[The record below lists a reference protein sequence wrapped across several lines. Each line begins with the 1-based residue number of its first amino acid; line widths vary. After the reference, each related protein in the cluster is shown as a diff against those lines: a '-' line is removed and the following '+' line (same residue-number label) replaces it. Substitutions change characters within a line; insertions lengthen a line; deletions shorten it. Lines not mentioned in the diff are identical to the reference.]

1 MRSRAPKPGHS
12 MSAILLRATQVV
24 TCPLVLPAVV
34 FVAPDSAFRNALVE
48 NAGLIVGGL
57 LVPFYTATALLEGD
71 ASASRRGQ

>member
-1 MRSRAPKPGHS
+1 

-24 TCPLVLPAVV
+24 TCPFVLPAVF

-48 NAGLIVGGL
+48 GAGLIVGGL
-57 LVPFYTATALLEGD
+57 LIPFYTATALLEGD